1 MLCVTFFHIPN
12 PSYHEKRQQRSGPC
26 LNDRTPSLR
35 PMKPARLHHPCLKR
49 AQQADH
55 QGSAKS
61 SLKYNS
67 ASILQRVG
75 FQWQVLL
82 NDGSTRSRS

>member
-1 MLCVTFFHIPN
+1 
-12 PSYHEKRQQRSGPC
+12 
-26 LNDRTPSLR
+26 
-35 PMKPARLHHPCLKR
+35 MKPARLRHPCLKR

-55 QGSAKS
+55 QGSDKS

-82 NDGSTRSRS
+82 NDGKELSTSFTFLTAATLNMEIAQTFLWSE